1 MGHVSDRADR
11 FAKKFVPDK
20 PVETTQA
27 EKEAT
32 FAKDWMTS
40 SGLNAQRKKIKET
53 RGKNSAR
60 Y

>member
-1 MGHVSDRADR
+1 MGKISERADR
-11 FAKKFVPDK
+11 FVKKFVPEK
-20 PVETTQA
+20 KVETTQA

-53 RGKNSAR
+53 RGSKSYAK
-60 Y
+60 